1 MTVRSPRTLLALAA
15 STAVL
20 LAACSSGGATPAPTK
35 APASADQF
43 SAAPSASAAASVTA
57 SSAPSSGASSSAAG
71 APDLSG
77 CPTAQPAPLGAT
89 DTRTV
94 TLTTPKGDIVIKV
107 DGKNGPI
114 ATGNFIALASCGYYD
129 NVVFHRLVPGFVIQ
143 AGDGQYGRAPQV
155 DPNHVGEGGPGY
167 TIKDEAVVGDYV
179 RGVVAMARTPQPI
192 SQGSQFFICL
202 ADLRQDLDKAG
213 GYVILGTVTKGMDV
227 VDAIAAEPNSGP
239 PANQANNPEPM
250 TKVTVATP

>member
-1 MTVRSPRTLLALAA
+1 MTIRSPRTLLALAA

-20 LAACSSGGATPAPTK
+20 LAACSSGGATPAPTS

-43 SAAPSASAAASVTA
+43 SAAPSTSAAASTPA
-57 SSAPSSGASSSAAG
+57 SVPASVAPSTAG
-71 APDLSG
+71 GGSDLSS
-77 CPTAQPAPLGAT
+77 CPSGQPAPLATT

-94 TLTTPKGDIVIKV
+94 TLTTAKGDIVIKV

-114 ATGNFIALASCGYYD
+114 ATGNFVALASCGYYD

-143 AGDGQYGRAPQV
+143 AGDGQYGRIPKV
-155 DPNHVGEGGPGY
+155 DVNHVGEGGPGY
-167 TIKDEAVVGDYV
+167 TIKDEPVVGDYV
-179 RGVVAMARTPQPI
+179 RGVVAMARTPQPN

-202 ADLRQDLDKAG
+202 DDLRESLDKAG

-239 PANQANNPEPM
+239 PANQALTPEAM
-250 TKVTVATP
+250 TKVTVSTP